1 MANIPVFFQE
11 MLYNLSCKVYKP
23 MADTFNAAV
32 LKAFP
37 HKRKEEIKIIDV
49 AAGTGL
55 VGVELFKL
63 GFTRIDA
70 LDSSQGM
77 LNEAEKK
84 NIYQRFFLRQIND
97 QPIPEFNSGE
107 YDALICVNAF
117 GNSHILPSAFN
128 EMCRIVSK
136 GKNKILV
143 YSYFFDRYRKAAI
156 RTDVMLK
163 SYDLNL
169 FLSMS

>member
-1 MANIPVFFQE
+1 MDSVLSCQLKHLNRDFNPDIETSTDPFRRMYDKWAPDYEKEV
-11 MLYNLSCKVYKP
+11 LYNLSCKVYKP

-77 LNEAEKK
+77 LNEAE
-84 NIYQRFFLRQIND
+84 
-97 QPIPEFNSGE
+97 
-107 YDALICVNAF
+107 
-117 GNSHILPSAFN
+117 
-128 EMCRIVSK
+128 
-136 GKNKILV
+136 
-143 YSYFFDRYRKAAI
+143 
-156 RTDVMLK
+156 
-163 SYDLNL
+163 
-169 FLSMS
+169 